1 MIDRLLPDWQRL
13 TLAQQVA
20 QLFVVR
26 TSGHLFDHQ
35 LRYPQWEAE
44 AATLRHY
51 VEDLGVG
58 GVIWLGGHVAE
69 LSLRC
74 RQVQDW
80 ASLPLLMAADIEE
93 GVGQRFGGAVWLPP
107 PMALGEIARQDL
119 DLAIGYARQMGSI
132 TAQEARAVGL
142 NWLLAPIVD
151 VNNNPANP
159 VINIRALGDDPA
171 IVAALAVALI
181 AGAHDHPVL
190 TSAKHFPGHGDT
202 ATDSHIDLPVIR
214 HDRDRLDAV
223 ELLPFKRAIAAGVSS
238 VMTAHLILRSLDAD
252 RPATLSAKI
261 LTDLLRTEWGYEGLI
276 VTDALVMDAISQRYG
291 ANEAPLLAFEAG
303 ADILL
308 MPVDVPGAIDRIV
321 AAIEA
326 ERLENGFDPG
336 SDPDENPDETL
347 GPLEARL
354 HQSLERIWRAKLRIA
369 IGPDPGSGGCP
380 AWDAE
385 PPVIDLKAL
394 AQPKAFAL
402 GEAILRRSMR
412 RSGPDLPPNLIPG
425 LTQPQTWIVVDNL
438 LDAPYLAMH
447 SPAIVLP
454 RAQGY
459 APRWI
464 DLQTPLPDAGGPVLL
479 QLFIRGNPFR
489 NSAGMLELA
498 QTIVTQL
505 LAPNPSNQPQLAALV
520 LYGSPYIWDEL
531 QTLIPDS
538 IPSRFCYGQMPQAQ
552 QIVLSDLLSGQPS
565 QAHREAFTD

>member
-1 MIDRLLPDWQRL
+1 VIDRLLPDWQRL
-13 TLAQQVA
+13 SLAQQVA

-26 TSGHLFDHQ
+26 TSGHLFDHEF
-35 LRYPQWEAE
+35 RYPQREAK
-44 AATLRHY
+44 AVTLRHY

-119 DLAIGYARQMGSI
+119 DAAIGYARLLGST
-132 TAQEARAVGL
+132 TAKEARAVGL

-171 IVAALAVALI
+171 IVAALAEAFI

-202 ATDSHIDLPVIR
+202 ATDSHLDLPVIS

-223 ELLPFKRAIAAGVSS
+223 ELMPFKRAIAAGVSS
-238 VMTAHLILRSLDAD
+238 VMTAHLILKSLDAEL
-252 RPATLSAKI
+252 PATLSSTI
-261 LTDLLRTEWGYEGLI
+261 LTGLLRDEWGYEGLI
-276 VTDALVMDAISQRYG
+276 VTDALIMDAIAQRYG
-291 ANEAPLLAFEAG
+291 ANDAPLLAFEAG

-308 MPVDVPGAIDRIV
+308 MPVDAPGAIDRIV
-321 AAIEA
+321 TAIEA
-326 ERLENGFDPG
+326 ERDDLG
-336 SDPDENPDETL
+336 SDPDENP
-347 GPLEARL
+347 GPLETRL
-354 HQSLERIWRAKLRIA
+354 HQSLDRIWQAKLRIA
-369 IGPDPGSGGCP
+369 IGPDPGSGCS

-394 AQPKAFAL
+394 AQPESFAL
-402 GEAILRRSMR
+402 GEVILSRSMR
-412 RSGPDLPPNLIPG
+412 RSGPELAPNLIPG
-425 LTQPQTWIVVDNL
+425 LTKPQTWIVVDNL

-447 SPAIVLP
+447 SPAIVIP

-459 APRWI
+459 MPHWL
-464 DLQTPLPDAGGPVLL
+464 DLQTPLPEPDGPVLL

-489 NSAGMLELA
+489 NSAAMLDLA
-498 QTIVTQL
+498 KTIVTRLLDRTQL
-505 LAPNPSNQPQLAALV
+505 TALI

-531 QTLIPDS
+531 QALIPDS
-538 IPSRFCYGQMPQAQ
+538 IPGRFCYGQMPQAQ
-552 QIVLSDLLSGQPS
+552 QILLADLLNGQPS
-565 QAHREAFTD
+565 SVHRDAFTD

>member
-1 MIDRLLPDWQRL
+1 VIDRLLPDWQRL
-13 TLAQQVA
+13 TLARQVA

-26 TSGHLFDHQ
+26 TSGHLFDHEF
-35 LRYPQWEAE
+35 RYPQREAK

-119 DLAIGYARQMGSI
+119 DLAIGYAHRMGST

-171 IVAALAVALI
+171 IVAALAVAFI
-181 AGAHDHPVL
+181 AGAHEHPVL

-202 ATDSHIDLPVIR
+202 ATDSHLDLPVIP
-214 HDRDRLDAV
+214 HDRDHLDAV
-223 ELLPFKRAIAAGVSS
+223 ELMPFKRAIAAGVSS
-238 VMTAHLILRSLDAD
+238 VMTAHLILRQLDAEL
-252 RPATLSAKI
+252 PATLSPRI
-261 LTDLLRTEWGYEGLI
+261 LTGLLRDEWGYDGLI
-276 VTDALVMDAISQRYG
+276 VTDALIMDAISDRYG
-291 ANEAPLLAFEAG
+291 ANDAPLMAFEAG

-308 MPVDVPGAIDRIV
+308 MPVDAPGAIDRMV
-321 AAIEA
+321 EAIES
-326 ERLENGFDPG
+326 ERRDLG
-336 SDPDENPDETL
+336 SDLDEP
-347 GPLEARL
+347 GPLETRL
-354 HQSLERIWRAKLRIA
+354 HQSLERIWQAKLRIA
-369 IGPDPGSGGCP
+369 IGPESGSGGCP

-394 AQPKAFAL
+394 AQPEAFAL
-402 GEAILRRSMR
+402 GEAILSRSMR
-412 RSGPDLPPNLIPG
+412 RSGPELAPNLIPG
-425 LTQPQTWIVVDNL
+425 LTQPETWIVVDNL
-438 LDAPYLAMH
+438 IDAPYLAMH

-464 DLQTPLPDAGGPVLL
+464 DLQTPLPQAGGPVLL

-489 NSAGMLELA
+489 NSAGMLDLA
-498 QTIVTQL
+498 KAIVTQL
-505 LAPNPSNQPQLAALV
+505 LSQHQLAALV

-531 QTLIPDS
+531 QSLIPDS

-552 QIVLSDLLSGQPS
+552 QIVLTELLSDRPS
-565 QAHREAFTD
+565 STHRDAFTD

>member
-1 MIDRLLPDWQRL
+1 VIDRLLPDWQRL
-13 TLAQQVA
+13 TLARQVA

-119 DLAIGYARQMGSI
+119 ELAIGYARRMGST

-171 IVAALAVALI
+171 IVAALADAFI
-181 AGAHDHPVL
+181 AGAHEHPVL

-202 ATDSHIDLPVIR
+202 ATDSHLDLPVIP
-214 HDRDRLDAV
+214 HDRDHLDAV
-223 ELLPFKRAIAAGVSS
+223 ELMPFKRAIAAGVSS
-238 VMTAHLILRSLDAD
+238 VMTAHLILRQLDSEL
-252 RPATLSAKI
+252 PATLSPRI
-261 LTDLLRTEWGYEGLI
+261 LTGLLRDEWGYDGLI
-276 VTDALVMDAISQRYG
+276 VTDALIMDAISDRYG
-291 ANEAPLLAFEAG
+291 ANEAPLMAFEAG

-308 MPVDVPGAIDRIV
+308 MPVDAPGAIDRMV
-321 AAIEA
+321 EAIEA
-326 ERLENGFDPG
+326 ERRDLG
-336 SDPDENPDETL
+336 SDPDEP
-347 GPLEARL
+347 GPLETRL
-354 HQSLERIWRAKLRIA
+354 HQSLERIWQAKLRIA

-394 AQPKAFAL
+394 ALPEAFAL
-402 GEAILRRSMR
+402 GEAILSRSMR
-412 RSGPDLPPNLIPG
+412 RSGPELAPNLIPG
-425 LTQPQTWIVVDNL
+425 LTQPETWIVVDNL
-438 LDAPYLAMH
+438 LDAPYLGMH

-464 DLQTPLPDAGGPVLL
+464 DLQTPFPHANGPVLL

-498 QTIVTQL
+498 KTIVTQL
-505 LAPNPSNQPQLAALV
+505 LSQHQLAALV

-552 QIVLSDLLSGQPS
+552 QIVLTELLSDWPNQI
-565 QAHREAFTD
+565 HREAFTD

>member
-1 MIDRLLPDWQRL
+1 LSSPRPPCTIVIDRLLPDWQSL

-26 TSGHLFDHQ
+26 TSGHLFDHDF
-35 LRYPQWEAE
+35 RYPQREAKV
-44 AATLRHY
+44 ATLRHY

-80 ASLPLLMAADIEE
+80 ARLPLLMAADIEE

-119 DLAIGYARQMGSI
+119 ELAIGYARQMGAT

-171 IVAALAVALI
+171 IVAALAEAFI
-181 AGAHDHPVL
+181 AGAHEHSVL

-202 ATDSHIDLPVIR
+202 ATDSHLDLPVIE

-238 VMTAHLILRSLDAD
+238 VMTAHLILKSLDAD
-252 RPATLSAKI
+252 RPATLSSKI
-261 LTDLLRTEWGYEGLI
+261 LTDLLRNEWGYEGLI
-276 VTDALVMDAISQRYG
+276 VTDALIMDAIADRYG

-326 ERLENGFDPG
+326 DRDRHG
-336 SDPDENPDETL
+336 DEAS
-347 GPLEARL
+347 PLETRL
-354 HQSLERIWRAKLRIA
+354 HQSLERIWRAKMRIGGGP
-369 IGPDPGSGGCP
+369 IGGAGACP
-380 AWDAE
+380 AWDVE
-385 PPVIDLKAL
+385 PPTIDLEAL
-394 AQPKAFAL
+394 ARPESFEL

-412 RSGPDLPPNLIPG
+412 RSGPDLAPSLPG
-425 LTQPQTWIVVDNL
+425 LTRPETWIVVDNL
-438 LDAPYLAMH
+438 LDAPYLA
-447 SPAIVLP
+447 SQGPAIVLP
-454 RAQGY
+454 RNQGY
-459 APRWI
+459 SPRWI
-464 DLQTPLPDAGGPVLL
+464 DLQCQLPQAKGPVLL

-489 NSAGMLELA
+489 NSAGMLEFA
-498 QTIVTQL
+498 KTILEQL
-505 LAPNPSNQPQLAALV
+505 LDRQQLAGLI
-520 LYGSPYIWDEL
+520 LYGSPYIWESL
-531 QTLIPDS
+531 QSLLPDHIPG
-538 IPSRFCYGQMPQAQ
+538 RFCYGQMPQAQ
-552 QIVLSDLLSGQPS
+552 TIVLEDLFGSAS
-565 QAHREAFTD
+565 AIDHKDAFTD

>member
-1 MIDRLLPDWQRL
+1 VIDRLLPDWQRL
-13 TLAQQVA
+13 SLARQVA

-119 DLAIGYARQMGSI
+119 ELAIGYARRMGST

-171 IVAALAVALI
+171 IVAALAVAFI
-181 AGAHDHPVL
+181 AGAHEHPVL

-202 ATDSHIDLPVIR
+202 ATDSHLDLPVIT

-223 ELLPFKRAIAAGVSS
+223 ELMPFKRAIAAGVSS
-238 VMTAHLILRSLDAD
+238 VMTAHLILRQLDAD
-252 RPATLSAKI
+252 RPATLSSKI
-261 LTDLLRTEWGYEGLI
+261 LTDLLRNEWSYDGLI

-308 MPVDVPGAIDRIV
+308 MPVDAPGAIDRIV
-321 AAIEA
+321 EAIEA
-326 ERLENGFDPG
+326 ERLDHGFDPG
-336 SDPDENPDETL
+336 ADSDENSDKNL
-347 GPLEARL
+347 GPLETRL
-354 HQSLERIWRAKLRIA
+354 HQSLERIWQAKLRIA

-385 PPVIDLKAL
+385 PPVIDIKAL
-394 AQPKAFAL
+394 ALPEAFAL
-402 GEAILRRSMR
+402 GEAILSRSMR
-412 RSGPDLPPNLIPG
+412 RSGPDLAPNLIPG
-425 LTQPQTWIVVDNL
+425 LTQPETWIVVDNL
-438 LDAPYLAMH
+438 IDAPYLAMH

-459 APRWI
+459 TPRWL
-464 DLQTPLPDAGGPVLL
+464 DLQTPLPQASGPVLL

-489 NSAGMLELA
+489 NSAGMLDLA
-498 QTIVTQL
+498 KAIVTQL
-505 LAPNPSNQPQLAALV
+505 LAQDQLAALV

-552 QIVLSDLLSGQPS
+552 QLVLTELLSDRPS
-565 QAHREAFTD
+565 STHRDAFTD

>member
-1 MIDRLLPDWQRL
+1 MIDRLLPDWQCL
-13 TLAQQVA
+13 SLAQQVA

-35 LRYPQWEAE
+35 LRYPQWEAK

-51 VEDLGVG
+51 IEDLGVG

-119 DLAIGYARQMGSI
+119 ALAIGYARQMGSA
-132 TAQEARAVGL
+132 TAQEARAIGL

-159 VINIRALGDDPA
+159 VINIRALGDDPE
-171 IVAALAVALI
+171 IVAALAEAFI
-181 AGAHDHPVL
+181 AGAQEHPVL

-202 ATDSHIDLPVIR
+202 TTDSHLNLPVIN
-214 HDRDRLDAV
+214 HDRAHLDAV

-238 VMTAHLILRSLDAD
+238 VMTAHLILQSLDAD
-252 RPATLSAKI
+252 RPATLSPKI
-261 LTDLLRTEWGYEGLI
+261 LTDLLRDEWGYDGLI

-291 ANEAPLLAFEAG
+291 ANDAPLLAFEAG
-303 ADILL
+303 ADVLL

-321 AAIEA
+321 RAIEA
-326 ERLENGFDPG
+326 ER
-336 SDPDENPDETL
+336 PDYGEDL
-347 GPLEARL
+347 GPLETRL
-354 HQSLERIWRAKLRIA
+354 HQSLARIWQAKLRIA
-369 IGPDPGSGGCP
+369 GPESGSGCS

-394 AQPKAFAL
+394 AQPQTIAL
-402 GEAILRRSMR
+402 GEAILGQSMH
-412 RSGPDLPPNLIPG
+412 RSGPDLAPNLIPG

-438 LDAPYLAMH
+438 LDAPYLAIH

-464 DLQTPLPDAGGPVLL
+464 DLQTPLPQASGPILL

-498 QTIVTQL
+498 KTIVTQL
-505 LAPNPSNQPQLAALV
+505 RDQNQLAALV
-520 LYGSPYIWDEL
+520 LYGSPYVWEAL

-552 QIVLSDLLSGQPS
+552 QIVLDRLFTDPS
-565 QAHREAFTD
+565 HIQQRNAFTD